1 MSVGIDDISF
11 YTANFCLDL
20 QELADNN
27 GSDAAKYTVGIG
39 QERMSMPGADE
50 DVVTMAANACLPILE
65 GMQERGEDKEAIT
78 TVLFATETGIDQSK
92 AAGVYLH
99 RLLELSSRC
108 RVVELK
114 HACYSATAAL
124 QMATALVARKPEEK
138 VLIVASDIARYDRQ
152 SPGEATQGCG
162 AAAMLV
168 SANPRIIELDAETGV
183 HTEDV
188 MDFWRPNYRS
198 TALVDGKFSTKVYLR
213 SVRAAWQD
221 FQQHSELQ
229 FGNFDYFCYHLPFSR
244 MAQKAHS
251 HLANGNAHELSKAD
265 LEAQISASLIYNR
278 ITGNSYT
285 AAMYIGFISLLD
297 NLADLADKRIGF
309 FSYGSGSVG
318 EFFTGKI
325 VAGYEKMLHTVKH
338 QAMLAARTPLAY
350 ADYVKMYEFQVPT
363 DGADHEFPQQTT
375 GRYRLAGISQH
386 KRQYEAR

>member
-11 YTANFCLDL
+11 YTSNFCLDL
-20 QELADNN
+20 QELAANN
-27 GSDAAKYTVGIG
+27 GADAAKYTVGIG
-39 QERMSMPGADE
+39 QDRMSIPGADE
-50 DVVTMAANACLPILE
+50 DVVTMAANACLPLLE
-65 GMQERGEDKEAIT
+65 GMTERGEQIDTIT
-78 TVLFATETGIDQSK
+78 SVLFATETGIDQSK

-99 RLLELSSRC
+99 KLLGLSSHC

-124 QMATALVARKPEEK
+124 QMAAAMVARKPAEK
-138 VLIVASDIARYDRQ
+138 VLVIAADIARYERQ

-168 SANPRIIELDAETGV
+168 TTQPRIIELDPETGV

-198 TALVDGKFSTKVYLR
+198 TAIVDGKYSTKVYLR

-221 FQQHSELQ
+221 FQRQSSLL
-229 FGNFDYFCYHLPFSR
+229 FKDFDYFCYHLPFSR
-244 MAQKAHS
+244 MAQKAHT
-251 HLANGNAHELSKAD
+251 HLANGHKHHMTENDLS
-265 LEAQISASLIYNR
+265 EQIDASLIYNR

-285 AAMYIGFISLLD
+285 AALYIGFISLLD
-297 NLADLADKRIGF
+297 HVADMVGKRVGF

-318 EFFTGKI
+318 EFFTGKL
-325 VAGYEKMLHTVKH
+325 VAGYEAMLHTQRH
-338 QAMLAARTPLAY
+338 QTMLADRQPISY
-350 ADYVKMYEFQVPT
+350 AEYVEMYDFQVPT
-363 DGADHEFPQQTT
+363 DGGTHDFPQQTN
-375 GRYRLAGISQH
+375 GRFRLAGISQH